1 MSKNTITATIPFS
14 FKGKEYTP
22 SSIIDLDVFILA
34 NPNIDRIFHL
44 VAQENKIDKFS
55 YEYEVLESSSISF
68 SQATGVA
75 VEFLLENQFDLNSYI
90 EKRNKDEVQEALQN
104 IASEILQ
111 VDKLEEN
118 QSLAK
123 ALLKAYQAGVQS
135 VTSDA

>member
-111 VDKLEEN
+111 LDKLEEN
-118 QSLAK
+118 KSLAK